1 MDGAMKQRAGI
12 GWAEV
17 ALSLIA
23 DLRVDGFAL
32 RIADDEFGDLLE
44 GWDRLGSLLGGSLGL
59 DRIEPAGDELPRLDG
74 PVASILE
81 RQWDRR
87 RDPCPSERR
96 RPGSEDPF
104 FAPSPAQD
112 EMEAVPV
119 AMPAWLC
126 RLNSP
131 FGKSSDHSPTFSPTL
146 WSGLWHTAADG
157 GRQDIA

>member
-1 MDGAMKQRAGI
+1 MEGAIKQRAGI

-81 RQWDRR
+81 RATV
-87 RDPCPSERR
+87 
-96 RPGSEDPF
+96 G
-104 FAPSPAQD
+104 
-112 EMEAVPV
+112 
-119 AMPAWLC
+119 
-126 RLNSP
+126 
-131 FGKSSDHSPTFSPTL
+131 
-146 WSGLWHTAADG
+146 
-157 GRQDIA
+157 